1 MARQT
6 INIGSAANDGNGD
19 TLRVGATKINENF
32 QELYAQLGGGDSGTA
47 LTTEVSLVDSG
58 LRYNGATYD
67 TVLTNTEGSAKLIFT
82 LPDSDGEVTINT
94 ATQTLTN
101 KTLNNP
107 RIDSAEIVDMQL
119 YDADD
124 GNYYKVVVPT
134 LGSNK
139 TVRFPNLSSPTDD
152 TITFNAQTQTL
163 TNKTLTEPIIG
174 TSIKDTNTAEI
185 IKLTPASS
193 AVNEITIANAASS
206 GRPEINATGTDT
218 NVGLN
223 INNKGTGVIR
233 LGNVAFSSK
242 QITSGESTDSDTFI
256 VMNPSAPTSFAISD
270 GTLNGE
276 LKIILNRGT
285 AAATL
290 TSSNFAFGSTL
301 KMNPNALVQMIWE
314 SVETNWHLL
323 GTDSS
328 GPNITI
334 A

>member
-32 QELYAQLGGGDSGTA
+32 AEIYTQLGGGDDGIS
-47 LTTEVSLVDSG
+47 LTDAVRLVDSG
-58 LRYNGATYD
+58 LEYVGATYN
-67 TVLTNTEGSAKLIFT
+67 TVLSHTEGARKLRFT
-82 LPDSDGEVTINT
+82 LPDSDGEVTANT

-107 RIDSAEIVDMQL
+107 HIDSAEIVDMQL

-134 LGSNK
+134 LGSDK

-174 TSIKDTNTAEI
+174 TAIKDTNTAEI
-185 IKLTPASS
+185 IKLTPSSS
-193 AVNEITIANAASS
+193 AVNEITVANAAS
-206 GRPEINATGTDT
+206 GNGPEINATGTDT
-218 NVGLN
+218 NVDMN
-223 INNKGTGVIR
+223 INPKGKGVIK
-233 LGNVAFSSK
+233 LGKVAYSSK
-242 QITSGESTDSDTFI
+242 QITAGESTDSDTFI
-256 VMNPSAPTSFAISD
+256 VMNPTSPTSFAISD

-276 LKIILNRGT
+276 LKILPT
-285 AAATL
+285 E
-290 TSSNFAFGSTL
+290 
-301 KMNPNALVQMIWE
+301 ALQRQ
-314 SVETNWHLL
+314 H
-323 GTDSS
+323 
-328 GPNITI
+328 
-334 A
+334 

>member
-1 MARQT
+1 MARQS

-47 LTTEVSLVDSG
+47 LTTAVSLVDSG

-67 TVLTNTEGSAKLIFT
+67 TVLTNTEGAAKLIFT

-107 RIDSAEIVDMQL
+107 HLDSAEIVNMQL

-124 GNYYKVVVPT
+124 GNYYKIVVPT
-134 LGSNK
+134 LGSNINVNFPLL
-139 TVRFPNLSSPTDD
+139 TVED
-152 TITFNAQTQTL
+152 TITFNAATQTL

-174 TSIKDTNTAEI
+174 TAIKDTNTAEI

-233 LGNVAFSSK
+233 LGKVAYSSK

-276 LKIILNRGT
+276 LKILLNRGT

-301 KMNPNALVQMIWE
+301 QMSPNALVQMIWE

>member
-32 QELYAQLGGGDSGTA
+32 QEVYAQLGGGDSGVS
-47 LTTEVSLVDSG
+47 LTTVVSLVDSG
-58 LRYNGATYD
+58 LRYNGATFD
-67 TVLTNTEGSAKLIFT
+67 TVLTNTEGAAKLVFT

-107 RIDSAEIVDMQL
+107 HIDSAEIVDMFL
-119 YDADD
+119 YDGDG
-124 GNYYKVVVPT
+124 GNYYKIKIPT
-134 LGSNK
+134 LGSNIN
-139 TVRFPNLSSPTDD
+139 VNFPTLAAED
-152 TITFNAQTQTL
+152 TITFNAATQTL

-185 IKLTPASS
+185 VKFTATGS
-193 AVNEITIANAASS
+193 AVNEITVANAASGNRPTISAS
-206 GRPEINATGTDT
+206 GTEN
-218 NVGLN
+218 NVGLS
-223 INNKGTGVIR
+223 INPKGDGAVV
-233 LGNVAFSSK
+233 LGKVAYSSK
-242 QITSGESTDSDTFI
+242 QISSGDTTDSDTFI
-256 VMNPSAPTSFAISD
+256 VMNPSGTTSFPISN
-270 GTLNGE
+270 GTINGE
-276 LKIILNRGT
+276 LKVLLNRGT
-285 AAATL
+285 ATATL

-301 KMNPNALVQMIWE
+301 DMAPNALVQMIWE
-314 SVETNWHLL
+314 SVELNWHLL